1 MTVLS
6 IKNLTFSYGDQDL
19 LRDLSM
25 EVQKGDLALLLGENG
40 SGKST
45 LLKCILGLLPYQG
58 QIKIFDREVTK
69 NMDFSSISYVPQQGD
84 QINLSFPINVLE
96 YVLLGLYQS
105 FNFFKQPSRTNK
117 ARALDLLEDLGL
129 ASLADQPVQTLSGGQ
144 RQRVFIAQALV
155 KNPRLLILDEPTV
168 GIDSHHLASFK
179 ELLAQLRGDRDLT
192 ILMVTHDPDF
202 KNLPD
207 AQVYMLSRG
216 VLSHG

>member
-1 MTVLS
+1 MTALS

-19 LRDLSM
+19 LRNLSM

-58 QIKIFDREVTK
+58 QIKIFDQEVKK
-69 NMDFSSISYVPQQGD
+69 NMDLSSVSYVPQQGD

-105 FNFFKQPSRTNK
+105 FNLFKQPSKKNK
-117 ARALDLLEDLGL
+117 AQALDILEDLGL
-129 ASLADQPVQTLSGGQ
+129 TSLAKQPVQTLSGGQ

-155 KNPRLLILDEPTV
+155 KNPQLLILDEPTV
-168 GIDSHHLASFK
+168 GIDVHQLASFK
-179 ELLAQLRGDRDLT
+179 DLLAQLRRDRDLT
-192 ILMVTHDPDF
+192 ILMVTHDPDP
-202 KNLPD
+202 KSLPG
-207 AQVYMLSRG
+207 AQIYSLDKEGLR
-216 VLSHG
+216 HG

>member
-1 MTVLS
+1 MTALS

-58 QIKIFDREVTK
+58 QIKIFDQEVKK
-69 NMDFSSISYVPQQGD
+69 NMDLSSISYVPQQGD

-129 ASLADQPVQTLSGGQ
+129 ASLAGQPVQTLSGGQ

-168 GIDSHHLASFK
+168 GIDAHHLASFK
-179 ELLAQLRGDRDLT
+179 ELLDQLRGDRDLT

>member
-1 MTVLS
+1 MTALS

-58 QIKIFDREVTK
+58 QIKIFDQEVKK
-69 NMDFSSISYVPQQGD
+69 NMDLSSISYVPQQGD

-129 ASLADQPVQTLSGGQ
+129 ASLAGQPVQTLSGGQ

-168 GIDSHHLASFK
+168 GIDAHHLASFK

>member
-1 MTVLS
+1 MTALS

-19 LRDLSM
+19 LKNLSM

-58 QIKIFDREVTK
+58 QIKIFDQEVKK
-69 NMDFSSISYVPQQGD
+69 NMDLSSVSYVPQQGD

-105 FNFFKQPSRTNK
+105 FNLFKQPSRKNK
-117 ARALDLLEDLGL
+117 AQALDVLEDLGL
-129 ASLADQPVQTLSGGQ
+129 TSLAKQPVQTLSGGQ

-155 KNPRLLILDEPTV
+155 KNPQLLILDEPTV
-168 GIDSHHLASFK
+168 GIDVHQLASFK
-179 ELLAQLRGDRDLT
+179 DLLAQLRRDRDLT

-202 KNLPD
+202 KSLPG
-207 AQVYMLSRG
+207 AQIYSLDKEGLR
-216 VLSHG
+216 HG

>member
-1 MTVLS
+1 MTALS

-58 QIKIFDREVTK
+58 QIKIFDQEVKK
-69 NMDFSSISYVPQQGD
+69 NMDLSSISYVPQQGD

>member
-1 MTVLS
+1 MTALS

-19 LRDLSM
+19 LKDLSM

-58 QIKIFDREVTK
+58 QIKIFDQEVKK
-69 NMDFSSISYVPQQGD
+69 NMDLSSVSYVPQQGD

-105 FNFFKQPSRTNK
+105 FNLFKQPSKKNK
-117 ARALDLLEDLGL
+117 AQALDVLEDLGL
-129 ASLADQPVQTLSGGQ
+129 TSLAKQPVQTLSGGQ

-155 KNPRLLILDEPTV
+155 KNPQLLILDEPTV
-168 GIDSHHLASFK
+168 GIDVHQLASFK
-179 ELLAQLRGDRDLT
+179 DLLAQLRRDRNLT

-202 KNLPD
+202 KNLPG
-207 AQVYMLSRG
+207 AQIYSLDKEGLR
-216 VLSHG
+216 HG